1 MDKKRKKGKEKV
13 NIVKLINN
21 IIESKIATI
30 LFLFIVAVI
39 CVKLAILPAY
49 NKYFGGETTIITK
62 STLTDVIKTSQIS
75 TYQMTYNGVAKKVKK
90 GEKKAAYLVNYEA
103 NIKAG
108 VDMRK
113 IEIMSIEDN
122 KISIKLPA
130 IEIEEPNVDM
140 QKLDYIFY
148 DKSEDKEG
156 VTNEAYK
163 LAVNDA
169 KTETKNNKAIKKLAK
184 DNLKRLLKALIDPL
198 IEENGNKY
206 TYDWSVENEK

>member
-39 CVKLAILPAY
+39 CVKLAILTAY

-169 KTETKNNKAIKKLAK
+169 KTETKNNKAIKKLAE